1 MKQPLRVLVASMLC
15 CAVTSLAQAPT
26 AVVNGQVRD
35 SSGAAIPSA
44 AVVVINNAT
53 NVRYTVETNSEGIYS
68 APNLP
73 PGTYRIQVSKQG
85 FKTIVHPDIVLH
97 VQDAEAIG
105 FTLPVG
111 PTSDT
116 VTVEGGAPLVNTE
129 NAAVSTVI
137 DRNFVESLPLNG
149 RSFNTLL
156 QLTPGVVITS
166 VPFGAVASP
175 GQFSIAGQR
184 PDANSFSVDGV
195 SANFGVVATGN
206 SGNSGTGSAQAF
218 SALGG
223 TSSLVSADAL
233 QEFRIE
239 TSSFAPEFGRSP
251 GGQVI
256 LTTRS
261 GTNGFHGSIFE
272 YFRNDVLDANDWFA
286 NQAGKPRAPERHNDF
301 GGVFGGPIWKNKTFF
316 FLSYEGARLRVPQ
329 TQQKQVPSAFA
340 RTTAPS
346 ALAPFLNTYPQPDD
360 QTVTPGIYS
369 STFTSIFSNRAA
381 LDAGSVRIDHSFS
394 DRFAIFGRYNDAPS
408 QLVSR
413 SSGSISLLTAPTDT
427 TTLTVGSNMLFNPRI
442 SNTLRANYS
451 RQTAG
456 NSFELDS
463 FGGAVPLNPSLILGS
478 VSPSSSLAFFQMG
491 GVSAPF
497 GLGARNRTTQLN
509 FVDDLALTTGKH
521 QLKLGGDYR
530 AIFLDTN
537 PPRYTV
543 STPVFSIQAFITG
556 PTAGKASSFSVAN
569 NLPARVLAPSFS
581 LYVQDTWK
589 ATRRL
594 ALTYGLRWEL
604 APAPSGRGT
613 TALGAWSNTNNFSQ
627 LALAPAGTPL
637 WQTTYSNFAPRV
649 GVAYG
654 LTSQGDFVV
663 RAGFGLYYDSAA
675 GTIGLLASSFP
686 SGAIAGFP
694 PVSLPVNDLTPF
706 LPSISLQPPYPTS
719 VGFAND
725 LSLPRSYQ
733 WNVALEKSFG
743 GSQAVSATYVGQA
756 GRDLL
761 RLEGLLRPNANF
773 ASFFSLEGNTAF
785 SNYHAL
791 QLQYRRPLS
800 KRLQA
805 LLNYT
810 WAHSLDN
817 VSDDSL
823 QSTSNTVISGA
834 NDYANSSFDIRHS
847 FSGAVTFLVPSA
859 GKSGASSILTRDWSL
874 STVVV
879 ARSGIPFNVTV
890 LGGGPGGISLRRP
903 NLVAGQPFWIS
914 NPTAGGGKSLNPAAF
929 MTAPF
934 GQQGTEPRNDIPGF
948 GLTQVDLSVARKF
961 AITERLKLQFRTDAF
976 NAFNHPNFTNPQGL
990 TLGPSF
996 FKSSQML
1003 NAGLGGLNPLFQEGG
1018 PRSLQL
1024 SLRLDF

>member
-1 MKQPLRVLVASMLC
+1 
-15 CAVTSLAQAPT
+15 
-26 AVVNGQVRD
+26 VVD
-35 SSGAAIPSA
+35 SSGAAIVGAEILIANDASGLQYLTKT
-44 AVVVINNAT
+44 NA
-53 NVRYTVETNSEGIYS
+53 EGLYLV
-68 APNLP
+68 PNLP
-73 PGTYRIQVSKQG
+73 PGTYRLQVSEIG
-85 FKTIVHPDIVLH
+85 FKTIIKPGIVIH
-97 VQDAEAIG
+97 VQDAVAIN
-105 FTLPVG
+105 FTLPIGAASVV
-111 PTSDT
+111 
-116 VTVEGGAPLVNTE
+116 VTVQGGAPLVNTE
-129 NAAVSTVI
+129 SAAVSTVI
-137 DRNFVESLPLNG
+137 DRQFVENLPLNG
-149 RSFNTLL
+149 RSFNVLL

-218 SALGG
+218 SALGS

-233 QEFRIE
+233 LEFRIE

-261 GTNGFHGSIFE
+261 GTNDFHGGIFE

-360 QTVTPGIYS
+360 RTVTPGIYS
-369 STFTSIFSNRAA
+369 STFTSSFPNRAT
-381 LDAGSVRIDHSFS
+381 LDAGSIRIDHSLN

-408 QLVSR
+408 QFVSR
-413 SSGSISLLTAPTDT
+413 PSGSISLQTAPTDT
-427 TTLTVGSNMLFNPRI
+427 KTLTVGANMLFKPDF
-442 SNTLRANYS
+442 SNMVRANYS

-456 NSFELDS
+456 NLFELDS
-463 FGGAVPLNPSLILGS
+463 FGGAVPLNPSLVLGS

-497 GLGARNRTTQLN
+497 GLGARNRATQVN
-509 FVDDLALTTGKH
+509 FVDDVSLTTGRH
-521 QLKLGGDYR
+521 ELKFGADYR

-537 PPRYTV
+537 PPHYTV
-543 STPVFSIQAFITG
+543 SALVVSTQAFITG
-556 PTAGKASSFSVAN
+556 PSAGQTPFFSVGN

-581 LYVQDTWK
+581 LYGQDSWK
-589 ATRRL
+589 ASHRL
-594 ALTYGLRWEL
+594 TLTYGLRWEL

-649 GVAYG
+649 GAAYS
-654 LTSQGDFVV
+654 LTSRGDFVV
-663 RAGFGLYYDSAA
+663 RAGFGLFYDSAA
-675 GTIGLLASSFP
+675 GAIGTLAGSFP
-686 SGAIAGFP
+686 LNASASFP
-694 PVSLPVNDLTPF
+694 PVSLPISDLSPF
-706 LPSISLQPPYPTS
+706 IPNISLQPPYPFS
-719 VGFAND
+719 LGFAND

-743 GSQAVSATYVGQA
+743 GTQAVSATYVGQA

-761 RLEGLLRPNANF
+761 RLEGILLPNSNF
-773 ASFFSLEGNTAF
+773 ANFFSLEGNTAF
-785 SNYHAL
+785 SNYDAL
-791 QLQYRRPLS
+791 QLQYRRPLG

-817 VSDDSL
+817 VSDDTL
-823 QSTSNTVISGA
+823 QSASNTVISGA
-834 NDYANSSFDIRHS
+834 RDYANSSFDVRDS
-847 FSGAVTFLVPSA
+847 FSGAATFLVPSA
-859 GKSGASSILTRDWSL
+859 GKSGALPVLTRDWSL
-874 STVVV
+874 STVLV
-879 ARSGIPFNVTV
+879 ARSGLPFNATV
-890 LGGGPGGISLRRP
+890 LGGGPGGISIRRP
-903 NLVAGQPFWIS
+903 NLVSGQPVWIS
-914 NPTAGGGKSLNPAAF
+914 NPAAGGGKSLNPSAF
-929 MTAPF
+929 MTPPSS
-934 GQQGTEPRNDIPGF
+934 QQGTEPRNDIPGF

-1003 NAGLGGLNPLFQEGG
+1003 NGGLGGLNPLFQEGG